1 MKVAPY
7 ALKGIQPGMPW
18 IVLMSAEVDAWLE
31 GLDEG
36 SQDAVAADVRVLEEI
51 GPQLGRPYVDTLAD
65 SRHPNLK
72 ELRTHY
78 GHHQYRI
85 AFAFDPKRQAIL
97 LLGGDKTGA
106 NQRRF
111 YKTLIAEA
119 DAILDRHLAQL
130 AKQQAKERKP

>member
-1 MKVAPY
+1 
-7 ALKGIQPGMPW
+7 MPW
-18 IVLMSAEVDAWLE
+18 IVLMSSEVEAWLE
-31 GLDEG
+31 GLDED
-36 SQDAVAADVRVLEEI
+36 SQDAIAADVRVLEDI
-51 GPQLGRPYVDTLAD
+51 GPQLGRPYVDTLDD
-65 SRHPNLK
+65 SRYRNLK
-72 ELRTHY
+72 ELRTHF

-111 YKTLIAEA
+111 YNDLIHAAEA
-119 DAILDRHLAQL
+119 VLDRHLAQL

>member
-1 MKVAPY
+1 MTSMA
-7 ALKGIQPGMPW
+7 W
-18 IVLMSAEVDAWLE
+18 IVLMSAQVKAWLD
-31 GLDEG
+31 GLDER
-36 SQDAVAADVRVLEEI
+36 SHDAIAADVLVLEEI
-51 GPQLGRPYVDTLAD
+51 GPRLGRPYVDTLAD

-111 YKTLIAEA
+111 YKDLIRQA
-119 DAILDRHLAQL
+119 DAILDRHIAEL
-130 AKQQAKERKP
+130 AKQKAKEKKP

>member
-1 MKVAPY
+1 
-7 ALKGIQPGMPW
+7 MPW
-18 IVLMSAEVDAWLE
+18 IVLMSSEVEAWLE
-31 GLDEG
+31 GLDED
-36 SQDAVAADVRVLEEI
+36 SQDAIAADVRVLEDI
-51 GPQLGRPYVDTLAD
+51 GPQLGRPYVDTLDD
-65 SRHPNLK
+65 SRYSNLK
-72 ELRTHY
+72 ELRTHF

-111 YKTLIAEA
+111 YNDLIKAAEA
-119 DAILDRHLAQL
+119 VLDRHLAQL